1 MRSPRDIIGQAS
13 EADSEIAHEILDKI
27 EDVAERV
34 TPKRVVLASIMAL
47 LIGMA
52 SLLAVVWI
60 IPYENVDVEV
70 VYMQAGGGHVVLAEL
85 DNKGSRAIED
95 VSLTIRFLDSE
106 GLEIDRH
113 DFYMAKLPAHSSI
126 SNTPSDDLELVVLG
140 QSVWDN
146 YLIEITL
153 EYVDNDGQRDLYT
166 WTHDQGV
173 FRGPD
178 PIRTILTQN
187 DSKLTIDP

>member
-1 MRSPRDIIGQAS
+1 MRSPRAVIGQAS
-13 EADSEIAHEILDKI
+13 DADSEIAHEILDKI

-34 TPKRVVLASIMAL
+34 TPRRVVFASIMAF
-47 LIGMA
+47 LIGMT

-95 VSLTIRFLDSE
+95 VSLTIRFLEEDGS
-106 GLEIDRH
+106 EIDRH
-113 DFYMAKLPAHSSI
+113 DFYMARLPAHSSI

-140 QSVWDN
+140 QSVWED

-153 EYVDNDGQRDLYT
+153 EYVDSGGQRDLYT
-166 WTHDQGV
+166 WTHEVGYWTRESFVDQTP
-173 FRGPD
+173 FE
-178 PIRTILTQN
+178 LF
-187 DSKLTIDP
+187 

>member
-1 MRSPRDIIGQAS
+1 MRDPREIVGQAS

-34 TPKRVVLASIMAL
+34 TPKRGVFASIMAL

-52 SLLAVVWI
+52 SLLAVVWS

-70 VYMQAGGGHVVLAEL
+70 GYMQAGGGHVVLAEL

-140 QSVWDN
+140 QSVWDD

-153 EYVDNDGQRDLYT
+153 EYVDNGGQRDLYT
-166 WTHDQGV
+166 WTHEVGY

-178 PIRTILTQN
+178 PIRTILTQH

>member
-1 MRSPRDIIGQAS
+1 MRSPRGIIGQAS

-34 TPKRVVLASIMAL
+34 TPKRVVFASIMAL

-60 IPYENVDVEV
+60 IPYVEV

-140 QSVWDN
+140 QSVWDD

-153 EYVDNDGQRDLYT
+153 EYVDNGGQRDLYT
-166 WTHDQGV
+166 WTHEVGYWTRESFVDQTP
-173 FRGPD
+173 FE
-178 PIRTILTQN
+178 LF
-187 DSKLTIDP
+187 

>member
-13 EADSEIAHEILDKI
+13 EADSELAHEILDKI

-95 VSLTIRFLDSE
+95 VSLTIRFLDLE

-153 EYVDNDGQRDLYT
+153 EYVDNGGQRDLYT
-166 WTHDQGV
+166 WTHEVGDWTRESFVDQTP
-173 FRGPD
+173 FE
-178 PIRTILTQN
+178 LF
-187 DSKLTIDP
+187 

>member
-1 MRSPRDIIGQAS
+1 MRSPRGIIGQAS
-13 EADSEIAHEILDKI
+13 EADSETAHEILHRI

-34 TPKRVVLASIMAL
+34 TPKRVVFASIMAL
-47 LIGMA
+47 LIGLA

-95 VSLTIRFLDSE
+95 VSLTIRFLDME

-153 EYVDNDGQRDLYT
+153 EYVDNGGQRDLYT
-166 WTHDQGV
+166 WTHEVGDWTRESFVDQTP
-173 FRGPD
+173 FE
-178 PIRTILTQN
+178 LF
-187 DSKLTIDP
+187 

>member
-1 MRSPRDIIGQAS
+1 
-13 EADSEIAHEILDKI
+13 
-27 EDVAERV
+27 
-34 TPKRVVLASIMAL
+34 MAL
-47 LIGMA
+47 LIALA
-52 SLLAVVWI
+52 SIFSLIWV

-126 SNTPSDDLELVVLG
+126 SNTPSD
-140 QSVWDN
+140 
-146 YLIEITL
+146 EIGRAH
-153 EYVDNDGQRDLYT
+153 V
-166 WTHDQGV
+166 
-173 FRGPD
+173 
-178 PIRTILTQN
+178 
-187 DSKLTIDP
+187 

>member
-1 MRSPRDIIGQAS
+1 MKRPGGILGRAS
-13 EADSEIAHEILDKI
+13 EAEEDLAHEILERI
-27 EDVAERV
+27 EDVTYEI
-34 TPKRVVLASIMAL
+34 TPKRVVFASIMAL
-47 LIGMA
+47 LIALA
-52 SLLAVVWI
+52 SIFSLIWV

-140 QSVWDN
+140 QSVWDD

-153 EYVDNDGQRDLYT
+153 EYVDNGGQRDLYT
-166 WTHDQGV
+166 WTHEVGYWTRESFVDQTP
-173 FRGPD
+173 FE
-178 PIRTILTQN
+178 LF
-187 DSKLTIDP
+187 

>member
-1 MRSPRDIIGQAS
+1 MRSPRAVIGQAS
-13 EADSEIAHEILDKI
+13 DADSEIAHEILDKI

-34 TPKRVVLASIMAL
+34 TPRRVVFASIMAF
-47 LIGMA
+47 LIGMT

-95 VSLTIRFLDSE
+95 VSRTTRFLEEDGS
-106 GLEIDRH
+106 EIDRH
-113 DFYMAKLPAHSSI
+113 DFYMARLPAHSSI

-140 QSVWDN
+140 QSVWED

-153 EYVDNDGQRDLYT
+153 EYVDNGGQRDLYT
-166 WTHDQGV
+166 WTHEVGYWTRESFVDQTP
-173 FRGPD
+173 FE
-178 PIRTILTQN
+178 LF
-187 DSKLTIDP
+187 

>member
-1 MRSPRDIIGQAS
+1 MRSPRGIIGQAS

-34 TPKRVVLASIMAL
+34 TPKRVVFASIMAL
-47 LIGMA
+47 LIGLA

-140 QSVWDN
+140 ESVWDD

-153 EYVDNDGQRDLYT
+153 EYVDNGGQRDLYT
-166 WTHDQGV
+166 WTHEVGYWTRESFVDQTP
-173 FRGPD
+173 FE
-178 PIRTILTQN
+178 LF
-187 DSKLTIDP
+187 

>member
-1 MRSPRDIIGQAS
+1 MKSPREIIGQAS
-13 EADSEIAHEILDKI
+13 EADSEIAHEILERI
-27 EDVAERV
+27 EEVADRV
-34 TPKRVVLASIMAL
+34 TPRRVVFASIMAL

-60 IPYENVDVEV
+60 VPYENVDVEV

-95 VSLTIRFLDSE
+95 VSLTIRFLGSE
-106 GLEIDRH
+106 GSEIARH

-140 QSVWDN
+140 ESVWED

-153 EYVDNDGQRDLYT
+153 EYVDNGGQRDLYT
-166 WTHDQGV
+166 WTHEVGYWTRESFVDQTP
-173 FRGPD
+173 FE
-178 PIRTILTQN
+178 LF
-187 DSKLTIDP
+187 

>member
-27 EDVAERV
+27 EDVADRV

-95 VSLTIRFLDSE
+95 VSLTIRFLDTE

-113 DFYMAKLPAHSSI
+113 DFYMTKLPAHSSI
-126 SNTPSDDLELVVLG
+126 SNTPSDALELVVLG

-153 EYVDNDGQRDLYT
+153 EYVDNGGQRDLYT
-166 WTHDQGV
+166 WTHEVGDWTRESFVDQTP
-173 FRGPD
+173 FE
-178 PIRTILTQN
+178 LF
-187 DSKLTIDP
+187 